1 MKTKIKLLL
10 LTAGLFLSLASY
22 SQTLSPTVISSSGGF
37 FSSASASLS
46 FTVAEM
52 TMVQTFTTS
61 GNILT
66 QGFQQ
71 PEDYSV
77 GISESDITA
86 NDFIIYPNP
95 TSGAFTIEFNTANGN
110 TATVRLFNPLGQ
122 LVLTSNYA
130 VLQGINKVSFDI
142 SSFSQGIYLLEL
154 SNGKSNEVPVLK
166 KINLLY

>member
-10 LTAGLFLSLASY
+10 LTAGFFLSLAGY
-22 SQTLSPTVISSSGGF
+22 SQTLSPSVISSSGGY

-77 GISESDITA
+77 GIAESDIAA
-86 NDFIIYPNP
+86 NDLIIYPNP
-95 TSGAFTIEFNTANGN
+95 TNGAFTIEFNAVNGN
-110 TATVRLFNPLGQ
+110 NATVRLFNPLGQ
-122 LVLTSNYA
+122 LVMTGNYE
-130 VLQGINKVSFDI
+130 VLQGINKISFNI

-154 SNGKSNEVPVLK
+154 SNDKSNGTPILK